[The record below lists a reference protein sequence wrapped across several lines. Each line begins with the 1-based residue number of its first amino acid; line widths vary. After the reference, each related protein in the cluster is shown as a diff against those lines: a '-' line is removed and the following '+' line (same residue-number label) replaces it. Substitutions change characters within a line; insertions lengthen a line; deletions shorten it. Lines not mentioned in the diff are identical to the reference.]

1 MMKSQYRIPSLV
13 LLVSY
18 VVATGAFQQTVNF
31 FTSNIH
37 HRRQQNYDLQHQH
50 YAQSSSSSLNTASKE
65 TTDMS
70 NDILD
75 DDDNDS
81 WVLRQI
87 TFQGLTAPPTNNDDV
102 EEDTDKNAL
111 DARNLSEFLMEIG
124 AVSVSITD
132 SDKDTENEH
141 PLFDEPSLSSVCTNY
156 DDDDDEQWAM
166 IIPDYAAGR
175 NLWKTCNVSAHFP
188 NSIDIPSIID
198 AIRYTFHCPTTPR
211 YTVDNVP
218 DLDWIIHVQESW
230 EPIVT
235 KTSKFVLRFPWHTDT
250 KVMKVCQSMEMLKM
264 QELMNKQFNTGVKRD
279 GAVVHFD
286 GEFYDSDKE
295 SAVEEE
301 ENENKKKKN
310 REYVQIELEGGIAF
324 GTGEHPT
331 TQLCLDWV
339 RDKVEQH
346 LSTTN
351 NDTELNFLDY
361 GAGSGILGIAASS
374 IVRDYNNKQRG
385 SMQQQSITT
394 VGIEIDAD
402 AIHIAN
408 DNAIKNKVRM
418 LNYLPDSNS
427 LNDEALSVVMRA
439 QQRKRNIGIIQ
450 SLPDELN
457 RPMYDLCV
465 ANILALP
472 LINLSPTIAQLV
484 VPGGEIGLSGVLSNQ
499 ASDVVEAYSEFFDD
513 VVVAGEEGG
522 WVLITGKRR

>member
-1 MMKSQYRIPSLV
+1 MMKSQFNIPSLV

-18 VVATGAFQQTVNF
+18 VVATDAFQAINF
-31 FTSNIH
+31 CSSNNIH
-37 HRRQQNYDLQHQH
+37 HLSHR
-50 YAQSSSSSLNTASKE
+50 SSSSSLNTASKE

-75 DDDNDS
+75 DDDTNNDS

-87 TFQGLTAPPTNNDDV
+87 TFQGLTAPPSTNNDDDV
-102 EEDTDKNAL
+102 EENNDKNAL

-156 DDDDDEQWAM
+156 DDDDDDEQWAM

-235 KTSKFVLRFPWHTDT
+235 KTSKFVLRFPWHTDS

-286 GEFYDSDKE
+286 GEFYDNSDHKE
-295 SAVEEE
+295 SAVEGE
-301 ENENKKKKN
+301 ENENKKKKD

-346 LSTTN
+346 LHTTN
-351 NDTELNFLDY
+351 DDAELNFLDY

-374 IVRDYNNKQRG
+374 IVRDYNNRQRG
-385 SMQQQSITT
+385 SMQKQSITT

-408 DNAIKNKVRM
+408 DNAMKNKVRM

-472 LINLSPTIAQLV
+472 LINLAPTIAQLV
-484 VPGGEIGLSGVLSNQ
+484 VPSGEIGLSGVLSNQ